1 MAIQRGRCTNTEF
14 CAVAVSNKIVAVADG
29 DPFVCNKCG
38 DPLESVA
45 ATRAKGRRL
54 ALIAFQVAA
63 LGAGGAAVAWKLS
76 SKPAGPAQAASA
88 TAEPASAVSPGTL
101 VTGASFV
108 AVQARPEE
116 PATAR
121 AAAPAAIPQQSAD
134 LRTLAPAAAAVQA
147 ARPSP
152 AKVLLRLAG
161 SDTLSNNLM
170 QRLAAGY
177 LSLIGDTGIAAALDP
192 SDNTVEVAGL
202 QAGRREAV
210 KVAPTSSAAGFN
222 ALLRGTADM
231 TLSIRK
237 VTSGEVESLASVG
250 DLTSPANERV
260 IGAQGIAAIV
270 SPANRVPALTTA
282 QLRSILAGQFK
293 DWSELGGAPGPIH
306 VFTLDNQDGGADA
319 AEDILMGA
327 DGVTSSARR
336 AASETALA
344 AAVAGDRGGI
354 GFVTVGNSGT
364 ARVVP
369 VSDGAL
375 IPLMPTDFDI
385 ATESY
390 PLTRR
395 LYFYTGGDTSGGYAR
410 RFSDYVAS
418 PAGQAVVEAAGLVP
432 VSVKAVQ
439 AVLPDAAPDRL
450 RQLVT
455 GASRISVDF
464 RFQQNSTEL
473 NSHGTRDLERLVAY
487 VKAQRIAPSRIIL
500 AAFSDNSGPAPVN
513 IAVSQRRADAVAA
526 ALSKSGIPPGKVA
539 AFGADLP
546 VADNATGDGR
556 ERNRRVEVYLAP

>member
-1 MAIQRGRCTNTEF
+1 M
-14 CAVAVSNKIVAVADG
+14 
-29 DPFVCNKCG
+29 
-38 DPLESVA
+38 
-45 ATRAKGRRL
+45 
-54 ALIAFQVAA
+54 
-63 LGAGGAAVAWKLS
+63 
-76 SKPAGPAQAASA
+76 
-88 TAEPASAVSPGTL
+88 
-101 VTGASFV
+101 
-108 AVQARPEE
+108 
-116 PATAR
+116 
-121 AAAPAAIPQQSAD
+121 
-134 LRTLAPAAAAVQA
+134 
-147 ARPSP
+147 
-152 AKVLLRLAG
+152 
-161 SDTLSNNLM
+161 
-170 QRLAAGY
+170 
-177 LSLIGDTGIAAALDP
+177 
-192 SDNTVEVAGL
+192 

-237 VTSGEVESLASVG
+237 VTPGEVESLASVG

-282 QLRSILAGQFK
+282 QLRSILAGLHK

-327 DGVTSSARR
+327 DGVTSSASR

-354 GFVTVGNSGT
+354 GFATVGNTGT

-369 VSDGAL
+369 VSDGAS
-375 IPLMPTDFDI
+375 IPLMPTDLNI

-395 LYFYTGGDTSGGYAR
+395 LYFYTGGDTGGGYAR

-418 PAGQAVVEAAGLVP
+418 PAGQAVVEAAGLVT
-432 VSVKAVQ
+432 VNVKAVQ

-450 RQLVT
+450 RQLVA

-473 NSHGTRDLERLVAY
+473 NSHGARDLERLVAY
-487 VKAQRIAPSRIIL
+487 VKAQRIAPSRVIL
-500 AAFSDNSGPAPVN
+500 AAYSDNSGPAAVN
-513 IAVSQRRADAVAA
+513 LAVSQRRADAVAA
-526 ALSKSGIPPGKVA
+526 ALSKNGISPGKVA

-546 VADNATGDGR
+546 VADNATGEGR